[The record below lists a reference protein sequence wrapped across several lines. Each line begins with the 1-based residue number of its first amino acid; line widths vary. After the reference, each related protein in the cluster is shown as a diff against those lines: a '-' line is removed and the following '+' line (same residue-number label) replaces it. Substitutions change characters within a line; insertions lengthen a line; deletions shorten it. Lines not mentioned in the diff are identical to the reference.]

1 MEWIKENELRNKG
14 IRVGDDAKMEGNIG
28 DENQNKWK
36 QGWRADY
43 RLNMRFVKWN
53 KAQRAPE
60 DRFMT
65 EMDLRGE
72 RGVPPNRWSSGP
84 VISPALSNGRHPP
97 TNRAS
102 QEERPTD
109 VRLVH
114 NSLPRAQARW
124 AEAKLNLLMPHW
136 TSVVAGSSQRAIG
149 LELKVLYMYSSTAP
163 SFGDFF
169 LICWINFILLNWN
182 RWFTGEHDPART
194 TVVMNIFSVM

>member
-1 MEWIKENELRNKG
+1 M
-14 IRVGDDAKMEGNIG
+14 
-28 DENQNKWK
+28 QKWK
-36 QGWRADY
+36 EILVMKTRINGRADY
-43 RLNMRFVKWN
+43 RLNMRFVKWD
-53 KAQRAPE
+53 KSQRAPE

-72 RGVPPNRWSSGP
+72 RGVPPNRWLSGP

-169 LICWINFILLNWN
+169 LICWIYFILLNWN